1 MQDRYF
7 EEFEGIDDESIL
19 IDLYS
24 VTGIWQVPLKD
35 QFSRKFNTYICTTD
49 QQYPVKESY
58 ETVKKAV
65 EQAWMQKKNR
75 EHYEHGMMSQPW
87 GQGPSYN

>member
-7 EEFEGIDDESIL
+7 EEFEENNGNPVL
-19 IDLYS
+19 IDLFS
-24 VTGIWQVPLKD
+24 ITAIKKAPLAVSK
-35 QFSRKFNTYICTTD
+35 QYEINTYIYVSHNC
-49 QQYPVKESY
+49 YGVKESY